1 MLEAQLAMLRFS
13 LQRGLAKALCLG
25 FFLGEM
31 CPTLCAQPSFWA
43 GLHATLWQPVTFA
56 GTAKFKTHDFLHP
69 VLHPGLW
76 LD

>member
-1 MLEAQLAMLRFS
+1 MLRFS

-31 CPTLCAQPSFWA
+31 CPTLGAQPSFCA
-43 GLHATLWQPVTFA
+43 GLNATLWQPVTLTGA
-56 GTAKFKTHDFLHP
+56 AKFKTHDFLHP

-76 LD
+76 LDWQTPST